1 LFPFQAEEQTMLS
14 CFSLAWAMQLC
25 IAIVIIIG
33 VWSIIQ
39 LLLPYAAQF
48 LPGVVIEIIR
58 IVFWVVL
65 AIAIII
71 FIFGL
76 ISCLVGVGGSLV
88 PFHH

>member
-1 LFPFQAEEQTMLS
+1 MLS

-65 AIAIII
+65 AIFTTEQQAQIEVAPAQEAAPRSICK
-71 FIFGL
+71 G
-76 ISCLVGVGGSLV
+76 C
-88 PFHH
+88 